1 PCARD
6 PPRPPE
12 GACRARLLG
21 RPLAERDRAAPR
33 APARHRED
41 EDARGAEAPLRVP
54 QGGLAMKRPDFNE
67 IIGTEGSPEELAAL
81 RSMHE
86 LLLAADA
93 PPATSERRKRAP
105 RMKPLVPGA
114 CASGAVGFAALT
126 ASLAT
131 GLAVFWSVGQDGDA
145 GQAFTRPMHGV

>member
-67 IIGTEGSPEELAAL
+67 IVGTGGSPEELAAL
-81 RSMHE
+81 RGIHA
-86 LLLAADA
+86 LLLAAHA
-93 PPATSERRKRAP
+93 AP
-105 RMKPLVPGA
+105 RRV
-114 CASGAVGFAALT
+114 VRR
-126 ASLAT
+126 
-131 GLAVFWSVGQDGDA
+131 
-145 GQAFTRPMHGV
+145 QARPMISAPLFWKMSVSITPTPGRVTNPT